1 MQYSALLFGSLALI
15 GCSLD
20 HVVLAELDQA
30 GAAGALAGAA
40 TSSPI
45 AVGGSA
51 NTSVS
56 AGTGGL
62 MMAAIQA
69 AGEAGQLQFASG
81 GAVQNGAARSSAGEA
96 GAFSELRCSCL
107 GGQQGQLCGS
117 DGITYPAECSDA
129 GPCIPPA
136 VACWHACP
144 CLATDAEGVG
154 TTTWFPPDCV
164 AATECRDGVVCM
176 MFTDISPDSPS
187 ACSTAN

>member
-81 GAVQNGAARSSAGEA
+81 GAVQNGEARQGRPALFPSYAVRAWGGSKGNCAAVMASHTLRS
-96 GAFSELRCSCL
+96 
-107 GGQQGQLCGS
+107 
-117 DGITYPAECSDA
+117 
-129 GPCIPPA
+129 
-136 VACWHACP
+136 
-144 CLATDAEGVG
+144 
-154 TTTWFPPDCV
+154 
-164 AATECRDGVVCM
+164 AATLARVFRRRWLVGMRALVSQL
-176 MFTDISPDSPS
+176 TLKAWARPRGSLR
-187 ACSTAN
+187 TAWPRPNAVMA